1 MRAIG
6 WDHPRCVEPM
16 LAASAAWH
24 ELTGV
29 TVAWEFRPLAAFNDQ
44 PLHELAPDY
53 DLLVID
59 HPAIAEAVEHGALRP
74 LEELLP
80 EERVRRL
87 TREAVGPSG
96 DSYRWDGA
104 TWALA
109 VDAACH
115 VSARRPRLLEQLG
128 EEEPRTWPQVLDLAR
143 RRPGCVALPLLP
155 ADALCALLSIAAS
168 HGQAPTLEE
177 PAPEGAIAL
186 LAELAPLLHAGSWSC
201 APPRLLGR
209 MTAGEPIAYVPL
221 IFGYSGLAGD
231 QLRYGDV
238 PAGPDG
244 LRAPILGGAG
254 LAVSAATRDP
264 GLAAGFAA
272 WLCEESAQRTLVL
285 GHGGQPAHAAVWA
298 EPGQPGADRARP
310 GPAVGF
316 LRDTCGSMAAAFSRP
331 AHPAWPAFHHD
342 AGVALAGALAE
353 GEQPA
358 ALARRLR
365 MLAQPLTVPP
375 RGRVTPPPVVA
386 ARVGSTW

>member
-6 WDHPRCVEPM
+6 WDHPRCAEPM

-59 HPAIAEAVEHGALRP
+59 HPAIAEAVARGALRP

-80 EERVRRL
+80 AERVRRL
-87 TREAVGPSG
+87 AQEAVGPSG
-96 DSYRWDGA
+96 GSYRWDGA

-115 VSARRPRLLEQLG
+115 VSARRPQLLEELG
-128 EEEPRTWPQVLDLAR
+128 EEEPCTWQQVLDLAR
-143 RRPGCVALPLLP
+143 RHPGLVALPLLP
-155 ADALCALLSIAAS
+155 ADALCALLSIAAT
-168 HGQAPTLEE
+168 HGRAPTLAE
-177 PAPEGAIAL
+177 PAPQAAIEL
-186 LAELAPLLHAGSWSC
+186 LAELSPLLHPASWSC
-201 APPRLLGR
+201 APPRLLAQ
-209 MTAGEPIAYVPL
+209 MAAGEPIAYVPL
-221 IFGYSGLAGD
+221 TFGYSGLAGE

-238 PAGPDG
+238 PAGPGG
-244 LRAPILGGAG
+244 LRTPILGGAG
-254 LAVSAATRDP
+254 LAVSATSRDA

-272 WLCEESAQRTLVL
+272 WLCEEHAQRELVL
-285 GHGGQPAHAAVWA
+285 GHGGQPAHAAVWGDPA
-298 EPGQPGADRARP
+298 LP
-310 GPAVGF
+310 GPAAGF
-316 LRDTCGSMAAAFSRP
+316 LRDTRASMAAAFARP

-353 GEQPA
+353 GAPPA

-386 ARVGSTW
+386 ARVGSIR